1 MQVRVAVDALDA
13 GHAGVVA
20 ELVGIGRVDDEGGLA
35 DLDGERVGELA
46 AELRGV
52 LDAVGAA
59 VGMVEQDVVHLV
71 GTAHHGEQAAAASN
85 ERVDGVERDAVL
97 LEDLEDQ
104 VAAVGH
110 LVGDALELGELGRL
124 VGDVLGEHLGLTIE
138 HAYLGGGRARVDYH
152 DAIGLVC
159 HCYAS
164 LRA

>member
-71 GTAHHGEQAAAASN
+71 GAAHHGEQAAAASD

-97 LEDLEDQ
+97 LEGLEDE

-124 VGDVLGEHLGLTIE
+124 VGDVLGEHLGLTVE
-138 HAYLGGGRARVDYH
+138 HADLGGGGAGVDDQ
-152 DAIGLVC
+152 DAVGLLC
-159 HCYAS
+159 HMGFLS
-164 LRA
+164 